1 MSDMYGAVRSNV
13 FMVRD
18 PAAFRDWFAQY
29 RFGDDIELWQEGDAF
44 AFGGY
49 EQYPSAHPKVDIGE
63 GEDAGEWRHVD
74 DANLDQFAAEM
85 RQHLQDGEVF
95 LVVAA
100 GHEKLRYVAYSE
112 MIVRQDHDTP
122 VFVARGSDD
131 LREAVIARHAGH
143 LRDNET
149 A

>member
-29 RFGDDIELWQEGDAF
+29 RFGDDIELWQEGEAF

-49 EQYPSAHPKVDIGE
+49 EQYPSAHPKVDVGE
-63 GEDAGEWRHVD
+63 GELDE
-74 DANLDQFAAEM
+74 ANLDQFAAEL

-122 VFVARGSDD
+122 VFMARGSDD
-131 LREAVIARHAGH
+131 LRQAVIARHAGH

>member
-29 RFGDDIELWQEGDAF
+29 RFGDDIELWQEGEAF

-49 EQYPSAHPKVDIGE
+49 EQYPSAHPKVDVGE
-63 GEDAGEWRHVD
+63 GELDE
-74 DANLDQFAAEM
+74 ANLDQFAAEL

-112 MIVRQDHDTP
+112 MIVR
-122 VFVARGSDD
+122 RRYGSK
-131 LREAVIARHAGH
+131 L
-143 LRDNET
+143 LCLLT
-149 A
+149 